1 MDEPTSALDAMTKEY
16 IQHLILAQQ
25 QRLQTTLLFVS
36 HDIEE
41 AVFLGEV
48 VLILNKNGMIQ
59 EIENPY
65 FAQKNA
71 KEQLGFYERCIEIR
85 KLMDMEN
92 NLDEFLR

>member
-1 MDEPTSALDAMTKEY
+1 MTKEY
-16 IQHLILAQQ
+16 IQHLILKQQ

-48 VLILNKNGMIQ
+48 VLILNKNGTIQ
-59 EIENPY
+59 ELESPY

-85 KLMDMEN
+85 KLMNVEN
-92 NLDEFLR
+92 LVHEYPS